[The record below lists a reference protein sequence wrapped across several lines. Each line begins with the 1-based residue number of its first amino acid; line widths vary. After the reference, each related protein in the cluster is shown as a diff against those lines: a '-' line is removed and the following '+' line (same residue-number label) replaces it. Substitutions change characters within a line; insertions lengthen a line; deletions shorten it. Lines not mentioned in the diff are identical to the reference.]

1 MLDGNTSKQIQ
12 VQLSN
17 VLYNFT
23 SDEHIYDVKIDI
35 DTHEF
40 IISTYIST
48 FDTEGNCITLNSLK
62 MYLRN
67 AEIPYVQRWI
77 NEIKLSEDNAVKLLA
92 LLRLGGY

>member
-1 MLDGNTSKQIQ
+1 MLDGYTLKQIQ
-12 VQLSN
+12 VQLSD

-23 SDEHIYDVKIDI
+23 SNEHIYDVKIDM

-48 FDTEGNCITLNSLK
+48 FDTEGNCVTLNSLK
-62 MYLRN
+62 MYLCN
-67 AEIPYVQRWI
+67 AEIPYVRRWI
-77 NEIKLSEDNAVKLLA
+77 NEVKLSENDAVKLLA